1 MRNIIMTTVKM
12 LAALSF
18 PLLTLLTGVCP
29 QTARKIYV
37 RTGELVALQC
47 PHYRGYKHNDNKLIW
62 TSYTT
67 QEMNLTAE
75 KRPMGILVHGS
86 SLVILSVSVF
96 HQGNY
101 SCSLGNAS
109 RKFWFT
115 LTVYKTQTKEYEE
128 RTTSTRTCYTQ
139 ESCALYCPSVNIS
152 AANTLNITSKG
163 IIWHKEGESVPT
175 VYFPSLEE
183 KDRGAYTCTRYYQY
197 NGQRYNRT
205 FTVKLDVQPN
215 DSERV
220 AVITSPLKSEVITVD
235 LGSTVVIDCKA
246 VVYSDFADVF
256 WLNGK
261 SFVDSNNNSRV
272 FYNSSR
278 LSKSDSEE
286 ITASLVFKKVLKE
299 DLSNNYTCK
308 LKTDN
313 QLRFVTIN
321 LAQKVRPSYIS
332 LALGIVCTVVVMF
345 FTVVIY
351 VKFKINITLFL
362 RDTLGCHSSI
372 SDGKSYDAY
381 LMCYKSDTEAGLN
394 KHDRKWLESVLEER
408 FGYSLC
414 LYDRDVLPGKAEAE
428 AVLDSIEQSR
438 TVVLVPT
445 SPDPGPGFSVLSA
458 IHAALV
464 ERQTRMVFI
473 KTETTEESR
482 SGSLAEALQILS
494 EAGNCVTWKG
504 ISSIPPSSSFWKQLR
519 YHLPAPQHA
528 PKIML
533 LPQKI

>member
-278 LSKSDSEE
+278 EYYNEE
-286 ITASLVFKKVLKE
+286 TKMTASLVFKKVLEE
-299 DLSNNYTCK
+299 DLLKNYTCK
-308 LKTDN
+308 LETDS
-313 QLRFVTIN
+313 QRPSFVTVT
-321 LAQKVRPSYIS
+321 LAQKASASSIS
-332 LALGIVCTVVVMF
+332 LALSIVIIVVVICVI
-345 FTVVIY
+345 VVVYI
-351 VKFKINITLFL
+351 KLKMDIALFL
-362 RDTLGCHSSI
+362 RDTIGCHRST
-372 SDGKSYDAY
+372 SDGKTYDAF
-381 LMCYKSDTEAGLN
+381 LMCYKSDAEAGLN
-394 KHDRKWLESVLEER
+394 EDDRKWLESVLEER

-414 LYDRDVLPGKAEAE
+414 LYDRVVLPGNAEAE
-428 AVLDSIEQSR
+428 AVLESIEQSR

-445 SPDPGPGFSVLSA
+445 SSDPGPGFGLLKD

-464 ERQTRMVFI
+464 EWQTHLVFI

-482 SGSLAEALQILS
+482 PVFLPEALQLLS

-528 PKIML
+528 
-533 LPQKI
+533 QN